1 MQTAGGINAGGI
13 ASAKLADG
21 AVVASKIGPLAV
33 TSAKIA
39 DGAVGLAKLGADA
52 KARMGA
58 VVLWSGAALMRADQ
72 TVTFAAAG
80 GRKASVA
87 DQPNGIVLVFS
98 KYDSSTGKEVNRYW
112 SSFFVPKQVVASS
125 PGTGHCFFSHTTD
138 SPAMAKYIYISDNY
152 VTGCDD
158 NNKKVANGGVTYD
171 NSIFVL
177 RRVIGV

>member
-33 TSAKIA
+33 TSEKIA

-58 VVLWSGAALMRADQ
+58 VVLWSGVSLMRADQ
-72 TVTFAAAG
+72 TATFAAAG

-125 PGTGHCFFSHTTD
+125 PGTGHCFFLHTTD
-138 SPAMAKYIYISDNY
+138 SPAMAKYIYISDNR

-158 NNKKVANGGVTYD
+158 NNKKGENGGVTY
-171 NSIFVL
+171 NNCLFVL
-177 RRVIGV
+177 RSVIGV